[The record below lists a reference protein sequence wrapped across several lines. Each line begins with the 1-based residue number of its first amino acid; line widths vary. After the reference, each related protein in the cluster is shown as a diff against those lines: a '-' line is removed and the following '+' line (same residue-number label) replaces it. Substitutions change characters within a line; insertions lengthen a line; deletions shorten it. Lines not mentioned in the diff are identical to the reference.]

1 MSVFLCAL
9 GNMLH
14 CHQAPSQSPF
24 LQRDISCSWVG
35 RINIVKM
42 TILPNTIY
50 RFNVIHIK
58 LPMVFFHRT
67 RTKNF
72 TIHMETQKTTSS
84 QSSLE
89 KEEREWRNQPPD
101 FKLYCK
107 ATVIKTV
114 WSWHKNRNIDQWNK
128 I

>member
-50 RFNVIHIK
+50 RFNMIPIK
-58 LPMVFFHRT
+58 LSMAFFTELKQKNSQFIWKHKRPLIVKAVLRKKDGAGGIFFLT
-67 RTKNF
+67 SDYTTKL
-72 TIHMETQKTTSS
+72 
-84 QSSLE
+84 QSSRKYGNDTNTE
-89 KEEREWRNQPPD
+89 IYSNGTR
-101 FKLYCK
+101 
-107 ATVIKTV
+107 
-114 WSWHKNRNIDQWNK
+114 
-128 I
+128 